1 MMLRNL
7 WTKILAVLSAILAF
21 FAGLF
26 AILLQREKNKQ
37 VKEKLKENEE
47 ELKRTQEGEKANAQY
62 KKETE
67 QLVLDAI
74 RRDDHSILDLMQNN
88 SETGAKRNNH

>member
-1 MMLRNL
+1 MTLKNL

-88 SETGAKRNNH
+88 SEAGAKRNNH